1 MVSICAKGLKMKR
14 YRLALLMAIGA
25 YPAVLLALMA
35 LPASF
40 ATTPLMLKPLFIL
53 PAIVLWMV
61 YVVSPLIHAISVV
74 GSGCGTDG
82 RQARNSASIRRASS
96 ASPQGGLTTNMPD
109 PTMP

>member
-1 MVSICAKGLKMKR
+1 MKR

-61 YVVSPLIHAISVV
+61 YVVSPVITRHFGGWV
-74 GSGCGTDG
+74 GL
-82 RQARNSASIRRASS
+82 RH
-96 ASPQGGLTTNMPD
+96 
-109 PTMP
+109 